1 MPLENK
7 TSSLVVVVIH
17 ILGFLKIQESKTR
30 SIVIWFHFHEFFWVK
45 IFLEYYDVQLWC
57 QIEKNTQDY
66 NYFTILF
73 TVTIQKFA
81 LQMWLVTKLNL
92 FLEQL
97 QNLLWITVIQIALE
111 FQNLWIILEKFKF
124 WRKIMN
130 EEKISSN
137 CLSKP
142 IPTYAF

>member
-1 MPLENK
+1 MYVKKQKIKMRNVHLSTTWWEI
-7 TSSLVVVVIH
+7 SSWLTWTLRNALPVLI
-17 ILGFLKIQESKTR
+17 
-30 SIVIWFHFHEFFWVK
+30 WVK

-111 FQNLWIILEKFKF
+111 FQNLWIILEKIQILK
-124 WRKIMN
+124 KNN
-130 EEKISSN
+130 EEERQIVSLN
-137 CLSKP
+137 YLSLCS
-142 IPTYAF
+142 